1 MGLMLPWKP
10 PSSVR
15 PRDARDQYQR
25 ALGAPI
31 PKATAADAKP
41 KRRRVL
47 RGSRPNAGIEQEY
60 RERLERMVAE
70 MAASVL
76 FWTKA
81 IYRKNEPATVRL
93 AMDESEV
100 MPPDQRSNAQISSD
114 IRPLLSKAAGAEISG
129 MPGKLREFW
138 DGSQPSYRDIRIGIT
153 GDKALAMD
161 RKTAAEAITEA
172 FAKIAKRWQKR
183 FDEAAPKLARW
194 FAQKASRRSD
204 ATLQRILRD
213 GGFSVK
219 FTMTPA
225 AADIIDAAVAENV
238 ALIKSIPSQY
248 LTQVEGA
255 VMRSVRQGRDLGPLA
270 KELRAQY
277 GVTKRRAAL
286 IARDQNAKAT
296 ADMTRA
302 RQVEKGY
309 KAIWRHSHAGKTP
322 RPSHVAN
329 DGKTYDPARG
339 WWDPHEKKL
348 IWPGTLINCFP
359 ASTEI
364 QFAHRVEKA
373 FRHRYC
379 GQLAEFIT
387 DTGKA
392 LTATPNHPVLT
403 LNGWCPIGALQE
415 GDYVFEFGEH
425 RGDFRIVE
433 SNINDTEALI
443 CEIFDAIT
451 DSGRMESHVAI
462 CGDFH
467 GDAVPNTNIDV
478 VFADRFL
485 TFGGQAGRKQCAEQ
499 FLFPMADQATLCL
512 RASQKFGM
520 LSLHSPNRIMSGSAQ
535 ARALLDAGLAHADV
549 HRIAAPAN
557 ATTGAF
563 DPFLDNG
570 SGDTVVASER
580 QQTCASLM
588 LVAKAARIVSTG
600 MRQFSGHVYNLQTD
614 VGWYVAGGIIAHN
627 CRCFSQTLVPGFE
640 P

>member
-1 MGLMLPWKP
+1 M
-10 PSSVR
+10 PSHNVTIR

-25 ALGAPI
+25 ALGAPV

-41 KRRRVL
+41 KRRRVM

-76 FWTKA
+76 YWTKA
-81 IYRKNEPATVRL
+81 IYRKNEPATVKL

-100 MPPDQRSNAQISSD
+100 MPIGLRPTQVDRNTTSD
-114 IRPLLSKAAGAEISG
+114 IRPLLSKAAGAESD
-129 MPGKLREFW
+129 MVQKLREFW
-138 DGSQPSYRDIRIGIT
+138 DGMVPVQASDGSIGSGHHSR
-153 GDKALAMD
+153 GDRVVRLALD
-161 RKTAAEAITEA
+161 RKSAAEAITEA
-172 FAKIAKRWQKR
+172 FAKLARRWQKK

-194 FAQKASRRSD
+194 FATKASKRSD
-204 ATLQRILRD
+204 ATLQRILKD

-238 ALIKSIPSQY
+238 ALIRSIPQQY

-286 IARDQNAKAT
+286 IARDQNNKAT

-348 IWPGTLINCFP
+348 IWPGTLINC
-359 ASTEI
+359 
-364 QFAHRVEKA
+364 
-373 FRHRYC
+373 
-379 GQLAEFIT
+379 
-387 DTGKA
+387 
-392 LTATPNHPVLT
+392 
-403 LNGWCPIGALQE
+403 
-415 GDYVFEFGEH
+415 
-425 RGDFRIVE
+425 
-433 SNINDTEALI
+433 
-443 CEIFDAIT
+443 
-451 DSGRMESHVAI
+451 
-462 CGDFH
+462 
-467 GDAVPNTNIDV
+467 
-478 VFADRFL
+478 
-485 TFGGQAGRKQCAEQ
+485 
-499 FLFPMADQATLCL
+499 
-512 RASQKFGM
+512 
-520 LSLHSPNRIMSGSAQ
+520 
-535 ARALLDAGLAHADV
+535 
-549 HRIAAPAN
+549 
-557 ATTGAF
+557 
-563 DPFLDNG
+563 
-570 SGDTVVASER
+570 
-580 QQTCASLM
+580 
-588 LVAKAARIVSTG
+588 
-600 MRQFSGHVYNLQTD
+600 
-614 VGWYVAGGIIAHN
+614 
-627 CRCFSQTLVPGFE
+627 RCFSQTLIPGFE